1 MVSLERIKRL
11 KESRK
16 TEQEYER
23 LKTSVARVEPASAP
37 IGGMAGFRKLD
48 QASVQK
54 PIAATPEKTPIDQ
67 RIRLGSDVNYGSAI
81 GMNIIP
87 AYKEDPTLAKI
98 GKGIVN
104 VGIGAPLSLI
114 SNIMNVPQQAIM
126 QTVSNVG
133 RTIQG
138 KPLDFS
144 VKTLRKDILPPEYD
158 AALRRLAETGQG
170 GEVASQAI
178 ELLAEMGLDPATYI
192 GGGIADDLSR
202 AGLHGKGATPGTQE
216 YFDVYA
222 RRGEKWAR
230 KAAKT
235 AKETVDDMPPI
246 GGKVETPQSARIYGE
261 PLPKPAAKPDIPVSE
276 KPLSFPQTV
285 TKADITAPELK
296 QMIKENPLSYKPINN
311 PDTLKYAQQIV
322 DQNFDA
328 AKALVREGESFA
340 NATESAMAQEVIR
353 RLQNARQWDEAFE
366 VMEAT
371 ARKAKTSGQA
381 IQALSMW
388 RRMTPEGMLKYA
400 DSVIRKSGGKMTGEF
415 AEQLTDAMRRIEG
428 IADENQLRNAIM
440 RQAGEMPQW
449 AYKFMSSKTA
459 DQLKDIAM
467 AQVLGSI
474 SEQLPKSTAKQISTL
489 QAASHLI
496 NAKTAARNILG
507 NLSFGVAEKVSNT
520 LAAPFDAI
528 GSLFTGRRTLTT
540 PRLKGTFKAGF
551 EQAKEAAFDVALGI
565 DRTGVSAGKYNVPIG
580 SSFKG
585 KLGKGVEKALKY
597 ELNVPDEL
605 FKGQIYDDVIKQQ
618 LKVSGLSEPTQEMI
632 QYATDRAKY
641 AAFQDDSLPAK
652 LLQGFKDLSNKIG
665 GGAKIRGKSGL
676 MTREFG
682 LGDFLIKYTTVPG
695 NLISRAIEYTPTGL
709 LKILSIANNAK
720 MSGAI
725 KQSEIAMT
733 IGRVLTGTSMIAAG
747 VMLHRKGLLISED
760 RGGSRNA
767 KSLDREEGLGNYKV
781 NISAVECM
789 LDGED
794 TTPQAGDKLVSYNW
808 IEPLGVLL
816 AVGAE
821 VDKEAQKGGSVPEIA
836 FGAGNAAFEEILDLP
851 TLSVIRQMTYQ
862 DNAFDVAI
870 TPLVQGAS
878 GFVPSPIRQY
888 AQYQDPVARL
898 TKADTPI
905 GGAWNRVKS
914 ALPSVNI
921 GGVEFKGRKGLE
933 PKIGSF
939 GKEVT
944 YPSGVFNSLFNP
956 GQTSTYTPSEATP
969 QLKRLEEI
977 TGKTDHYPRDSA
989 PSSFEYKKE
998 KIILTPQE
1006 KTLYMRIEGA
1016 EVLRLFKE
1024 ILTKGVDK
1032 GNADKQVAALVKA
1045 KEKAS
1050 KKAKDEIL
1058 KGRGL
1063 K

>member
-1 MVSLERIKRL
+1 
-11 KESRK
+11 
-16 TEQEYER
+16 
-23 LKTSVARVEPASAP
+23 
-37 IGGMAGFRKLD
+37 
-48 QASVQK
+48 
-54 PIAATPEKTPIDQ
+54 
-67 RIRLGSDVNYGSAI
+67 
-81 GMNIIP
+81 
-87 AYKEDPTLAKI
+87 
-98 GKGIVN
+98 
-104 VGIGAPLSLI
+104 
-114 SNIMNVPQQAIM
+114 
-126 QTVSNVG
+126 
-133 RTIQG
+133 
-138 KPLDFS
+138 
-144 VKTLRKDILPPEYD
+144 
-158 AALRRLAETGQG
+158 
-170 GEVASQAI
+170 
-178 ELLAEMGLDPATYI
+178 
-192 GGGIADDLSR
+192 
-202 AGLHGKGATPGTQE
+202 
-216 YFDVYA
+216 
-222 RRGEKWAR
+222 
-230 KAAKT
+230 
-235 AKETVDDMPPI
+235 
-246 GGKVETPQSARIYGE
+246 
-261 PLPKPAAKPDIPVSE
+261 
-276 KPLSFPQTV
+276 
-285 TKADITAPELK
+285 
-296 QMIKENPLSYKPINN
+296 
-311 PDTLKYAQQIV
+311 
-322 DQNFDA
+322 
-328 AKALVREGESFA
+328 
-340 NATESAMAQEVIR
+340 
-353 RLQNARQWDEAFE
+353 
-366 VMEAT
+366 
-371 ARKAKTSGQA
+371 
-381 IQALSMW
+381 
-388 RRMTPEGMLKYA
+388 
-400 DSVIRKSGGKMTGEF
+400 
-415 AEQLTDAMRRIEG
+415 
-428 IADENQLRNAIM
+428 M

-449 AYKFMSSKTA
+449 AYKHMSTKTA
-459 DQLKDIAM
+459 DQLRDIAM
-467 AQVLGSI
+467 AQILSDI
-474 SEQLPKSTAKQISTL
+474 SEQLPKSRARQISTL

-496 NAKTAARNILG
+496 NAKTAARNVLDNIL
-507 NLSFGVAEKVSNT
+507 FGVAEKVSNA

-551 EQAKEAAFDVALGI
+551 ERAKEAAFDVALGI

-597 ELNVPDEL
+597 ELNVPDEF
-605 FKGQIYDDVIKQQ
+605 FKGQVYSDVLQQ
-618 LKVSGLSEPTQEMI
+618 QMKAAGVTEATQEMME
-632 QYATDRAKY
+632 YAAYRAKY
-641 AAFQDDSLPAK
+641 ATFQDDSLPAK
-652 LLQGFKDLSNKIG
+652 ILQGLKDLSNKIG
-665 GGAKIRGKSGL
+665 IGKSVRGKSGL

-682 LGDFLIKYTTVPG
+682 AGDFLIKYTTVPG
-695 NLISRAIEYTPTGL
+695 NIISRVIEYTPAGL

-733 IGRVLTGTSMIAAG
+733 IGRALTGTSAIAAA

-781 NISAVECM
+781 NISAVERM

-794 TTPQAGDKLVSYNW
+794 ATPQAGDKLVSYAW
-808 IEPLGVLL
+808 IEPLGALL

-821 VDKEAQKGGSVPEIA
+821 IDKEVQKGGSVPEIA
-836 FGAGNAAFEEILDLP
+836 FGAGNAAFEEILDIP

-888 AQYQDPVARL
+888 AQMDDPVARL

-914 ALPSVNI
+914 ALP
-921 GGVEFKGRKGLE
+921 GVRKGLE

-939 GKEVT
+939 GKEIT
-944 YPSGVFNSLFNP
+944 YPSSLFNSLFNP
-956 GQTSTYTPSEATP
+956 GQVSIYTPSEVTP
-969 QLKRLEEI
+969 QLKQLESI
-977 TGKTDHYPRDSA
+977 TGKTDHYPRDRA

-1024 ILTKGVDK
+1024 ILTKGVDE

>member
-37 IGGMAGFRKLD
+37 IGGMADFRKLD
-48 QASVQK
+48 EASNTQA
-54 PIAATPEKTPIDQ
+54 A
-67 RIRLGSDVNYGSAI
+67 
-81 GMNIIP
+81 
-87 AYKEDPTLAKI
+87 
-98 GKGIVN
+98 
-104 VGIGAPLSLI
+104 
-114 SNIMNVPQQAIM
+114 QAI
-126 QTVSNVG
+126 TDAEKNYAPKKTVKEKALEVIDIINRPTYAVSNALVDLNPILG
-133 RTIQG
+133 RSMPEYNAQG
-138 KPLDFS
+138 MKAVNKPASKELPNIGQSIMQGLTGERKESSTKALMGMSDKQVAEAQEFS
-144 VKTLRKDILPPEYD
+144 PLLFGVSEFVTSAVSDPLNLPIGGAVVKGGKTLIKTI
-158 AALRRLAETGQG
+158 
-170 GEVASQAI
+170 
-178 ELLAEMGLDPATYI
+178 
-192 GGGIADDLSR
+192 
-202 AGLHGKGATPGTQE
+202 KGAKNA
-216 YFDVYA
+216 DKALDAVRA
-222 RRGEKWAR
+222 AD
-230 KAAKT
+230 KAADITK
-235 AKETVDDMPPI
+235 AASKVDDIPPI
-246 GGKVETPQSARIYGE
+246 GGRIETPQARIYGE

-328 AKALVREGESFA
+328 AKALVKEGESFA

-388 RRMTPEGMLKYA
+388 RRMTPEGMLRYA

-415 AEQLTDAMRRIEG
+415 AEKLTEAMKRIEAIG
-428 IADENQLRNAIM
+428 DENQLRNVIM

-449 AYKFMSSKTA
+449 AYKSMSKKTA

-467 AQVLGSI
+467 AQILSDI
-474 SEQLPKSTAKQISTL
+474 SEQLPKSRARQISTL

-507 NLSFGVAEKVSNT
+507 NLSFGVAEKVSNA

-551 EQAKEAAFDVALGI
+551 EQAKEAAFDTALGI

-585 KLGKGVEKALKY
+585 KLGKGIEKALKY
-597 ELNVPDEL
+597 ELNVPDEF
-605 FKGQIYDDVIKQQ
+605 FKGQVYDDVLKQQ
-618 LKVSGLSEPTQEMI
+618 MKAAGVTEATQEMME
-632 QYATDRAKY
+632 YAAYRAKY
-641 AAFQDDSLPAK
+641 ATFQDDSLPAK
-652 LLQGFKDLSNKIG
+652 ILQGLKDLSNKIG
-665 GGAKIRGKSGL
+665 IGKSVRGKSGL

-682 LGDFLIKYTTVPG
+682 AGDFLIKYTTVPG
-695 NLISRAIEYTPTGL
+695 NFISRVIEYTPAGL

-733 IGRVLTGTSMIAAG
+733 IGRALTGTSAIAAS
-747 VMLHRKGLLISED
+747 VMLHRKGLIISED
-760 RGGSRNA
+760 KGGSRNA

-781 NISAVECM
+781 NISAVERM
-789 LDGED
+789 LNGED
-794 TTPQAGDKLVSYNW
+794 TAPQDGDKLVSYNW

-821 VDKEAQKGGSVPEIA
+821 IDKEVQKGGSVPEIA
-836 FGAGNAAFEEILDLP
+836 FGAGNAAFEEILDIP

-956 GQTSTYTPSEATP
+956 GQTSTYTPSEVTP
-969 QLKRLEEI
+969 QLKRLESI

-1024 ILTKGVDK
+1024 ILTKGVDE